1 MTIEGLGDVEIVDVI
16 KVGKCVLHQ
25 MSVDVPDD
33 VDLVGKSV
41 KGEVDLER
49 RTQLQAHH
57 TGTHIVFASCR
68 RILGPHIW

>member
-1 MTIEGLGDVEIVDVI
+1 MQIEGLGDVEIVDVI

-25 MSVDVPDD
+25 VSMDVPDD
-33 VDLVGKSV
+33 VDLVGKAV
-41 KGEVDLER
+41 KGEVNLAR

-68 RILGPHIW
+68 SVLGPHIW

>member
-1 MTIEGLGDVEIVDVI
+1 
-16 KVGKCVLHQ
+16 

-33 VDLVGKSV
+33 VDLVGKHV
-41 KGEVDLER
+41 KGLVNEER

-57 TGTHIVFASCR
+57 TGTHIVLASCR